1 MNMKN
6 KISFLL
12 LFVCFIITSACK
24 HELETP
30 SWDVDIITPLVTT
43 QITIDKINI
52 EDSLLEIQSNDSGLV
67 SLVFNDNLSDINF
80 DSLINIDT
88 QVPGKTERLESINF
102 PTINISD
109 TITLGDLISTIP
121 LGSILFP
128 NGGTASIP
136 FLPNAIN
143 SDTFNI
149 NASEYFETM
158 TLIDGILIFEIKNKL
173 PTDISNVDCSLIN
186 STNQNII
193 ASFNFPLILSGS
205 SQIDTVQ
212 LSGLTIDKDIEAVI
226 NNVDVNASNGNVSIN
241 YSDGLISKI
250 KLKNLKIEEATAYFP
265 KQELSQNLTETSFN
279 LGDAQITEIGIKT
292 GLVNIHF
299 VSTIQDTGRIIYNI
313 PSLSKN
319 GIPFSTEK
327 IIPTTINGESTI
339 YQFNFEDYVLDL
351 KGKSG
356 RIGGDTVNTI
366 YSELYTYIDSTG
378 ELVTLNKEDSFYYH
392 TEFIFTPKYA
402 LGYLGTDTIS
412 IEPEIIESN
421 IFNNVISG
429 ELDLDKTKLSIEI
442 DNYFGADAALIFNNL
457 ESINSNTGE
466 SSTPILDQNGNNFI
480 GHNYE
485 INRAILNS
493 INPEPNISA
502 TNTSIVLD
510 SDDMLNILPD
520 KINTSFDV
528 YLNPNGPSSIQDF
541 LFTDYPIDASIQLKI
556 PLNLIANN
564 LQLLDTAEIDIDENE
579 NIEIEKIF
587 LTIENGFPINCNVN
601 IIFLDNNQNVIDT
614 LFKNQQIISGV
625 SVDNL
630 VIEKSI
636 SLLESENVNLDNVS
650 RIVFDAIFLTE
661 DINKHVSIYNDYSID
676 FILSTKFSTRVN

>member
-1 MNMKN
+1 MRN
-6 KISFLL
+6 KISALL
-12 LFVCFIITSACK
+12 LLIYFIISSSCK

-43 QITIDKINI
+43 QVTIDKINI

-67 SLVFNDNLSDINF
+67 SLVFNDDLTDINF

-136 FLPNAIN
+136 SLPNAIS

-186 STNQNII
+186 SINQNII

-212 LSGLTIDKDIEAVI
+212 LTGLTIDKNIDAVI
-226 NNVDVNASNGNVSIN
+226 NNIDVNASNGNVSIN

-250 KLKNLKIEEATAYFP
+250 KLKNLQIDEATAYFP
-265 KQELSQNLTETSFN
+265 KQELSQNLTETSFD

-292 GLVNIHF
+292 GLVNIHL

-327 IIPTTINGESTI
+327 IVPTTISGESTI

-412 IEPEIIESN
+412 IGPEIIESN
-421 IFNNVISG
+421 IFNNIING
-429 ELDLDKTKLSIEI
+429 ELDLDKTNLSIEI
-442 DNYFGADAALIFNNL
+442 ENYFGADAIMIFNNL

-466 SSTPILDQNGNNFI
+466 NSLAGLDQNGNNFI
-480 GHNYE
+480 GHNYD

-502 TNTSIVLD
+502 SNTSIILD
-510 SDDMLNILPD
+510 SDEILNILPD

-528 YLNPNGPSSIQDF
+528 YLNPNGPATVQDF
-541 LFTDYPIDASIQLKI
+541 LFTDYPLDASIQLKV
-556 PLNLIANN
+556 PLNIIANN
-564 LQLLDTAEIDIDENE
+564 LQLLDTAKIDIDENE

-587 LTIENGFPINCNVN
+587 LKIENGFPINCNVN

-625 SVDNL
+625 FEDNL

-636 SLLESENVNLDNVS
+636 SLLESANVNLNNVS
-650 RIVFDAIFLTE
+650 RIVFDATFLTE
-661 DINKHVSIYNDYSID
+661 NINNHVSIYNDYSID

>member
-1 MNMKN
+1 MTK
-6 KISFLL
+6 KILVL
-12 LFVCFIITSACK
+12 QVVIFIMFSSSCK

-30 SWDVDIITPLVTT
+30 TWDVDIITPLVNTE
-43 QITIDKINI
+43 ITIDKINI

-80 DSLINIDT
+80 DSLINIDR

-102 PTINISD
+102 PSINISD

-136 FLPNAIN
+136 FLPNAIS

-158 TLIDGILIFEIKNKL
+158 TLTDGILIFEIKNKL

-186 STNQNII
+186 SINQNII

-212 LSGLTIDKDIEAVI
+212 LTGLTIDKNIEAVI

-250 KLKNLKIEEATAYFP
+250 KLKNLQIDEATAYFP
-265 KQELSQNLTETSFN
+265 KQELSQNLTETSFD

-292 GLVNIHF
+292 GIVNIHL

-327 IIPTTINGESTI
+327 IVPTTINGESTI

-366 YSELYTYIDSTG
+366 YSELYTYIDSSG

-412 IEPEIIESN
+412 IGPEIIESN
-421 IFNNVISG
+421 IFNNIISG
-429 ELDLDKTKLSIEI
+429 ELDLDNTTLSVEIE
-442 DNYFGADAALIFNNL
+442 NYYGADAALIFDNL

-466 SSTPILDQNGNNFI
+466 NSLAGLDQNGNNFI
-480 GHNYE
+480 GHTYN

-493 INPEPNISA
+493 ISPDPNISA
-502 TNTSIVLD
+502 SNTSIILD
-510 SDDMLNILPD
+510 SDAMLNILPD

-528 YLNPNGPSSIQDF
+528 YLNPNGQSSIQDF
-541 LFTDYPIDASIQLKI
+541 LFTDYPLDASIQLKI

-587 LTIENGFPINCNVN
+587 LKIENGFPINCNVN
-601 IIFLDNNQNVIDT
+601 IVFLDNNQNIIDT

-625 SVDNL
+625 SEDNL

-650 RIVFDAIFLTE
+650 RIIFDATFLTE
-661 DINKHVSIYNDYSID
+661 DINNHVSIYNDYSIN
-676 FILSTKFSTRVN
+676 FILSAKFSTRVN

>member
-1 MNMKN
+1 MKN
-6 KISFLL
+6 KLVFIL
-12 LFVCFIITSACK
+12 LFICFIITNACK

-30 SWDVDIITPLVTT
+30 SWDVDIITPLLTT

-80 DSLINIDT
+80 DTLINIDT

-136 FLPNAIN
+136 FLPNAIS

-158 TLIDGILIFEIKNKL
+158 TLTDGILIFEIKNKL

-186 STNQNII
+186 SINQNII

-212 LSGLTIDKDIEAVI
+212 LTGLTIDKNIEAVI

-250 KLKNLKIEEATAYFP
+250 KLKNLQIDEATAYFP
-265 KQELSQNLTETSFN
+265 EQELSQNLTETSFN

-319 GIPFSTEK
+319 GISFSTEK
-327 IIPTTINGESTI
+327 IIPTTINGESTM

-412 IEPEIIESN
+412 IGPEIIESN
-421 IFNNVISG
+421 IFNNIISG

-442 DNYFGADAALIFNNL
+442 ENYFGADASLVFNNL

-466 SSTPILDQNGNNFI
+466 SSIPILDQNGNNFI

-493 INPEPNISA
+493 ISPEANISA
-502 TNTSIVLD
+502 TNTSIFLD

-541 LFTDYPIDASIQLKI
+541 LFTDYPLDASIQLKI

-587 LTIENGFPINCNVN
+587 LKIENGFPINCNVN
-601 IIFLDNNQNVIDT
+601 IVFLDNNQNIIDT

-625 SVDNL
+625 SEDNL

-636 SLLESENVNLDNVS
+636 SLLESENVNLENVS
-650 RIVFDAIFLTE
+650 RIIFDATFLTE
-661 DINKHVSIYNDYSID
+661 DINNHVSIYNDYSIN
-676 FILSTKFSTRVN
+676 FILSAKFSTRVN

>member
-1 MNMKN
+1 MTK
-6 KISFLL
+6 KILAL
-12 LFVCFIITSACK
+12 QVVIFIMFSSSCK

-30 SWDVDIITPLVTT
+30 NWNVEIITPLVNTE
-43 QITIDKINI
+43 ITIDKINL

-80 DSLINIDT
+80 DSLINIDR

-136 FLPNAIN
+136 FLPNAIS

-158 TLIDGILIFEIKNKL
+158 TLTDGILIFEIKNKL

-186 STNQNII
+186 SINQNII

-212 LSGLTIDKDIEAVI
+212 LTGLTIDKNIEAVI

-250 KLKNLKIEEATAYFP
+250 KLKNLQIDEATAYFP
-265 KQELSQNLTETSFN
+265 KQELSQNLTETSFD

-292 GLVNIHF
+292 GIVNIHL

-319 GIPFSTEK
+319 GIPFTTEK
-327 IIPTTINGESTI
+327 IVPTTINGESTI

-351 KGKSG
+351 KGKAG

-366 YSELYTYIDSTG
+366 YSELFTYIDSSG

-412 IEPEIIESN
+412 IGPEIIESN
-421 IFNNVISG
+421 IFNNIISG
-429 ELDLDKTKLSIEI
+429 ELDLDNTTLSVEI
-442 DNYFGADAALIFNNL
+442 KNYFGADAALIFDNL

-466 SSTPILDQNGNNFI
+466 NSLAGLDQNGNNFI
-480 GHNYE
+480 GHTYN

-493 INPEPNISA
+493 ISPEPNISA
-502 TNTSIVLD
+502 SNTSIILD
-510 SDDMLNILPD
+510 SDAMLNILPD

-528 YLNPNGPSSIQDF
+528 YLNPNGQSNIQDF
-541 LFTDYPIDASIQLKI
+541 LFTDYPLDASIQLKV

-587 LTIENGFPINCNVN
+587 LKIENGFPINCNVN
-601 IIFLDNNQNVIDT
+601 IIFLDNNQNIIDT

-625 SVDNL
+625 SEDYL

-650 RIVFDAIFLTE
+650 RIVFDATFLTE
-661 DINKHVSIYNDYSID
+661 DINNHVSIYNDYSIN
-676 FILSTKFSTRVN
+676 FILSAKFSTRVN

>member
-1 MNMKN
+1 MTK
-6 KISFLL
+6 KILVLQVVILIMFS
-12 LFVCFIITSACK
+12 CSCK

-30 SWDVDIITPLVTT
+30 TWDVDIITPLVNTE
-43 QITIDKINI
+43 ITIDKINI

-80 DSLINIDT
+80 DSLINIDR

-158 TLIDGILIFEIKNKL
+158 TLTDGILIFEIKNKL

-186 STNQNII
+186 SINQNII

-212 LSGLTIDKDIEAVI
+212 LTGLTIDKNIEAVI

-241 YSDGLISKI
+241 YSDGLITKI
-250 KLKNLKIEEATAYFP
+250 KLKNLQIDEATAYFP
-265 KQELSQNLTETSFN
+265 KQELSQNLTETSFD

-292 GLVNIHF
+292 GLVNIHL

-319 GIPFSTEK
+319 GIPFTTEK
-327 IIPTTINGESTI
+327 IVPTTINGESTI

-366 YSELYTYIDSTG
+366 YSELYTYIDSSG
-378 ELVTLNKEDSFYYH
+378 ELVTFNKEDSFYYH

-412 IEPEIIESN
+412 IGPEIIESN
-421 IFNNVISG
+421 IFNNIISG
-429 ELDLDKTKLSIEI
+429 ELNLDNTTLSVEIE
-442 DNYFGADAALIFNNL
+442 NYFGADAALIFDNL

-466 SSTPILDQNGNNFI
+466 NSLAGLDQNGNNFI
-480 GHNYE
+480 GHTYN

-493 INPEPNISA
+493 ISPEPNISA
-502 TNTSIVLD
+502 SNTSIILD
-510 SDDMLNILPD
+510 SDAMLNILPD
-520 KINTSFDV
+520 KINTFFDV
-528 YLNPNGPSSIQDF
+528 YLNPNGQSSIQDF
-541 LFTDYPIDASIQLKI
+541 LFTDYPLDASIQLKI

-587 LTIENGFPINCNVN
+587 LKIENGFPINCNVN
-601 IIFLDNNQNVIDT
+601 IVFLDNNQNIIDT
-614 LFKNQQIISGV
+614 LFKNQQIISGI
-625 SVDNL
+625 SEDNL

-636 SLLESENVNLDNVS
+636 SLLESEDVNLDNVS
-650 RIVFDAIFLTE
+650 RIVFDATFLTE
-661 DINKHVSIYNDYSID
+661 DINNHVSIYNDYSIN
-676 FILSTKFSTRVN
+676 FILSAKFSTRVN

>member
-1 MNMKN
+1 MKN
-6 KISFLL
+6 KISVIL
-12 LFVCFIITSACK
+12 LFIIISSSCK

-43 QITIDKINI
+43 QVTIDKIHI

-67 SLVFNDNLSDINF
+67 SLVFNDDLSDINF

-136 FLPNAIN
+136 SLPNAIS

-186 STNQNII
+186 SINQNII
-193 ASFNFPLILSGS
+193 ASFNFPLILSSS

-212 LSGLTIDKDIEAVI
+212 LTGLTIDKNIDAVI
-226 NNVDVNASNGNVSIN
+226 NNIDVNASNGNVSIN

-250 KLKNLKIEEATAYFP
+250 KLKNLQIDEATAYFP
-265 KQELSQNLTETSFN
+265 KQELSQNLTETSFD

-292 GLVNIHF
+292 GLVNIHL
-299 VSTIQDTGRIIYNI
+299 VSTIQDTGRIIYSI

-327 IIPTTINGESTI
+327 IVPTTINGESTI

-402 LGYLGTDTIS
+402 LGYLGTDTINVG
-412 IEPEIIESN
+412 PEIIESN
-421 IFNNVISG
+421 LFNKIISG
-429 ELDLDKTKLSIEI
+429 ELDLDNTTLSVEIE
-442 DNYFGADAALIFNNL
+442 NYFGADATLIFNNL

-466 SSTPILDQNGNNFI
+466 SSLAGLDQNGNNFI
-480 GHNYE
+480 GHRYN
-485 INRAILNS
+485 INRAILNN
-493 INPEPNISA
+493 INPDPNISA
-502 TNTSIVLD
+502 NKTSIVLD
-510 SDDMLNILPD
+510 SDAMLNILPD
-520 KINTSFDV
+520 KIHTSFDV
-528 YLNPNGPSSIQDF
+528 FLNPNGPATVQDF
-541 LFTDYPIDASIQLKI
+541 LFTDYPLDASIQLKV

-587 LTIENGFPINCNVN
+587 LKVENGFPVNCNVN

-625 SVDNL
+625 SENNI
-630 VIEKSI
+630 VIEKSV
-636 SLLESENVNLDNVS
+636 SLLESENVNVNNVS
-650 RIVFDAIFLTE
+650 RIIFDATFLTD
-661 DINKHVSIYNDYSID
+661 DINNHISIYNDYSID
-676 FILSTKFSTRVN
+676 FTISAKFSTRVN

>member
-1 MNMKN
+1 MIK
-6 KISFLL
+6 KILFLL
-12 LFVCFIITSACK
+12 LISFIVFSCK
-24 HELETP
+24 HELENPTWETDMIVP
-30 SWDVDIITPLVTT
+30 IAHSNMNISDMITEV
-43 QITIDKINI
+43 N
-52 EDSLLEIQSNDSGLV
+52 
-67 SLVFNDNLSDINF
+67 SDYISSSIGS
-80 DSLINIDT
+80 DSLISIVFSQEIIDMDFDALVKIDAVT
-88 QVPGKTERLESINF
+88 DEQTHTLDSASFNDVVIADTSTIGE
-102 PTINISD
+102 TINE
-109 TITLGDLISTIP
+109 IP
-121 LGSILFP
+121 LGPIIFP
-128 NGGTASIP
+128 NGSTNSIP
-136 FLPNAIN
+136 AIQN
-143 SDTFNI
+143 VVNEDTVNVD
-149 NASEYFETM
+149 ASEYFETM

-186 STNQNII
+186 SINQNII

-212 LSGLTIDKDIEAVI
+212 LTGLTIDKNIDAVI

-250 KLKNLKIEEATAYFP
+250 KLKNLQIDEATAYFP
-265 KQELSQNLTETSFN
+265 KQELSQNLTETSFD

-292 GLVNIHF
+292 GLVNIHL

-319 GIPFSTEK
+319 GTPFSTEK
-327 IIPTTINGESTI
+327 IVPTTINGESTI

-402 LGYLGTDTIS
+402 LGYLGTDTIN
-412 IEPEIIESN
+412 IGPEIIESN
-421 IFNNVISG
+421 IFNNIISG
-429 ELDLDKTKLSIEI
+429 ELDLDYTTLSVEIE
-442 DNYFGADAALIFNNL
+442 NYFGADAIMIFNSL

-466 SSTPILDQNGNNFI
+466 NSSAGLDQSGNNFI

-493 INPEPNISA
+493 INPEPNISSS
-502 TNTSIVLD
+502 NTSIVLD

-528 YLNPNGPSSIQDF
+528 YLNPNGPASAQDF
-541 LFTDYPIDASIQLKI
+541 LFTDYPIDASIQLKV
-556 PLNLIANN
+556 PLNIIANN
-564 LQLLDTAEIDIDENE
+564 LQLLDTAKIDIDENE

-587 LTIENGFPINCNVN
+587 LKIENGFPINCNVN

-625 SVDNL
+625 SEGNI

-650 RIVFDAIFLTE
+650 RIVFDATFLTE
-661 DINKHVSIYNDYSID
+661 DINNHVSIYNDYSID

>member
-1 MNMKN
+1 MKN

-24 HELETP
+24 NELETP

-250 KLKNLKIEEATAYFP
+250 KLKNLKIEEATAFFP
-265 KQELSQNLTETSFN
+265 QQELSQNLTETSFN

-412 IEPEIIESN
+412 IGPEIIESN

-442 DNYFGADAALIFNNL
+442 ENYFGADAALIFNNL

-480 GHNYE
+480 GHSYE

-493 INPEPNISA
+493 ISPEPNISA

>member
-1 MNMKN
+1 MRN
-6 KISFLL
+6 KISVFLL
-12 LFVCFIITSACK
+12 FIYFIISSSCK

-43 QITIDKINI
+43 QVTIDKINI

-67 SLVFNDNLSDINF
+67 SLVFNDDLTDINF

-136 FLPNAIN
+136 SLPNAIS

-186 STNQNII
+186 SINQNII

-212 LSGLTIDKDIEAVI
+212 LTGLTIDKNIDAVI
-226 NNVDVNASNGNVSIN
+226 NNIDVNASNGNVSIN

-250 KLKNLKIEEATAYFP
+250 KLKNLQIDEATAYFP
-265 KQELSQNLTETSFN
+265 KQELSQNLTETSFD

-292 GLVNIHF
+292 GLVNIHL

-327 IIPTTINGESTI
+327 IVPTTISGESTI

-412 IEPEIIESN
+412 IGPEIIESN
-421 IFNNVISG
+421 IFNNIING
-429 ELDLDKTKLSIEI
+429 ELDLDKTNLSIEI
-442 DNYFGADAALIFNNL
+442 ENYFGADAIMIFNNL

-466 SSTPILDQNGNNFI
+466 NSLAGLDQNGNNFI
-480 GHNYE
+480 GHNYD

-502 TNTSIVLD
+502 SNTSIILD
-510 SDDMLNILPD
+510 SDEILNILPD

-528 YLNPNGPSSIQDF
+528 YLNPNGPATVQDF
-541 LFTDYPIDASIQLKI
+541 LFTDYPLDASIQLKV
-556 PLNLIANN
+556 PLNIIANN
-564 LQLLDTAEIDIDENE
+564 LQLLDTAKIDIDENE

-587 LTIENGFPINCNVN
+587 LKIENGFPINCNVN

-625 SVDNL
+625 FEDNL

-636 SLLESENVNLDNVS
+636 SLLESANVNLNNVS
-650 RIVFDAIFLTE
+650 RIVFDATFLTE
-661 DINKHVSIYNDYSID
+661 NINNHVSIYNDYSID

>member
-1 MNMKN
+1 
-6 KISFLL
+6 
-12 LFVCFIITSACK
+12 
-24 HELETP
+24 
-30 SWDVDIITPLVTT
+30 
-43 QITIDKINI
+43 
-52 EDSLLEIQSNDSGLV
+52 
-67 SLVFNDNLSDINF
+67 
-80 DSLINIDT
+80 
-88 QVPGKTERLESINF
+88 
-102 PTINISD
+102 
-109 TITLGDLISTIP
+109 
-121 LGSILFP
+121 
-128 NGGTASIP
+128 
-136 FLPNAIN
+136 
-143 SDTFNI
+143 
-149 NASEYFETM
+149 
-158 TLIDGILIFEIKNKL
+158 
-173 PTDISNVDCSLIN
+173 
-186 STNQNII
+186 
-193 ASFNFPLILSGS
+193 
-205 SQIDTVQ
+205 
-212 LSGLTIDKDIEAVI
+212 
-226 NNVDVNASNGNVSIN
+226 
-241 YSDGLISKI
+241 
-250 KLKNLKIEEATAYFP
+250 
-265 KQELSQNLTETSFN
+265 
-279 LGDAQITEIGIKT
+279 
-292 GLVNIHF
+292 
-299 VSTIQDTGRIIYNI
+299 
-313 PSLSKN
+313 
-319 GIPFSTEK
+319 
-327 IIPTTINGESTI
+327 
-339 YQFNFEDYVLDL
+339 VLDL

-412 IEPEIIESN
+412 IGPEIIESN

-442 DNYFGADAALIFNNL
+442 ENYFGADAALIFNNL

-493 INPEPNISA
+493 ISPEPNIST

-520 KINTSFDV
+520 KITTSFDV

-650 RIVFDAIFLTE
+650 RIVFDATFLTE
-661 DINKHVSIYNDYSID
+661 DINNHVSIYNDYSID

>member
-1 MNMKN
+1 MKN
-6 KISFLL
+6 RLSFLL
-12 LFVCFIITSACK
+12 LLIYFVISSSCK

-30 SWDVDIITPLVTT
+30 SWDVDIITPIVTT
-43 QITIDKINI
+43 QVTIDQINI

-67 SLVFNDNLSDINF
+67 SLVFENNLSDINF

-88 QVPGKTERLESINF
+88 EVPGKTERLDSINF

-136 FLPNAIN
+136 AIPNAIN

-158 TLIDGILIFEIKNKL
+158 TLIDGVLIFEIKNQL

-186 STNQNII
+186 SINQNVI
-193 ASFNFPLILSGS
+193 ATFNFPLITSGS
-205 SQIDTVQ
+205 SQIDTVS
-212 LSGLTIDKDIEAVI
+212 LSGLTIDKNIEAII
-226 NNVDVNASNGNVSIN
+226 NNIDVNASNGNVSIN

-250 KLKNLKIEEATAYFP
+250 KLKNLQIDEATAYFP
-265 KQELSQNLTETSFN
+265 EQELSQNLTETSFN

-319 GIPFSTEK
+319 GISFSTEK
-327 IIPTTINGESTI
+327 IVPTTINGESTI

-351 KGKSG
+351 KGKNG

-402 LGYLGTDTIS
+402 LGYLGTDTINVG
-412 IEPEIIESN
+412 PEIIESN
-421 IFNNVISG
+421 LFNNIISG
-429 ELDLDKTKLSIEI
+429 ELDLDNTSLSVEIE
-442 DNYFGADAALIFNNL
+442 NYFGADATLIFNNL

-466 SSTPILDQNGNNFI
+466 SSLAGLDQNGNNFI
-480 GHNYE
+480 GHNYN
-485 INRAILNS
+485 INRAILYS
-493 INPEPNISA
+493 ISPEPNISS

-510 SDDMLNILPD
+510 SDAMLNILPD

-528 YLNPNGPSSIQDF
+528 YLNPNGPS
-541 LFTDYPIDASIQLKI
+541 TY
-556 PLNLIANN
+556 
-564 LQLLDTAEIDIDENE
+564 
-579 NIEIEKIF
+579 KIF
-587 LTIENGFPINCNVN
+587 
-601 IIFLDNNQNVIDT
+601 FL
-614 LFKNQQIISGV
+614 
-625 SVDNL
+625 
-630 VIEKSI
+630 
-636 SLLESENVNLDNVS
+636 
-650 RIVFDAIFLTE
+650 RI
-661 DINKHVSIYNDYSID
+661 
-676 FILSTKFSTRVN
+676 TR